1 MKLIVL
7 LTALLGASLARALD
21 YDQLSRDLDQ
31 ATSKQEVQRILRDRQ
46 VPLEADA
53 PLATK
58 AGQAIAVPV
67 PDEAL
72 INQIKAAVRIRA
84 IASGSRTPKAKVD
97 FDALR
102 KAKRSPLYNDPGAR
116 EQSNWLQKSLE
127 SFGDWLRKLFERPNR
142 GPATPRVPGVSIVP
156 TFLTT
161 VVWVVIGA
169 VALAALAVALKL
181 IIQGRKKVDRSKGL
195 IADDEVKLSLDEW
208 LARADALI
216 AQGHY
221 REAVR
226 CLYVACL
233 LRLDQASVIEFRRHE
248 TNWEHYHRFCE
259 NVTRPDFNFLAPTRE
274 FDSIWYGHRC
284 KGEEDAARFKGY
296 YQKLLDILNPRR
308 AA

>member
-1 MKLIVL
+1 MKVVVL
-7 LTALLGASLARALD
+7 LTAILGASLARALD

-31 ATSKQEVQRILRDRQ
+31 ATSKQEIQRILRDRQ
-46 VPLEADA
+46 VSFEAD
-53 PLATK
+53 PSLATK

-84 IASGSRTPKAKVD
+84 IASGSRAPKAKVD
-97 FDALR
+97 IDALR

-127 SFGDWLRKLFERPNR
+127 SFGDWLRRLFQRPNR
-142 GPATPRVPGVSIVP
+142 ESATPRLPGVSIVP

-169 VALAALAVALKL
+169 VALAALAVAVKL
-181 IIQGRKKVDRSKGL
+181 IAQGRKKVDRSRGL
-195 IADDEVKLSLDEW
+195 VADEELKLSLDEW
-208 LARADALI
+208 LERADALI

-226 CLYVACL
+226 CLYIACL

-259 NVTRPDFNFLAPTRE
+259 SDARPDFNFLVPTRE

-284 KGEEDAARFKGY
+284 KGEEDAVRFKSY
-296 YQKLLDILNPRR
+296 YQNLLDILNPRR